1 MNSNDAL
8 SEMLK
13 IFFAAVIPLLLTVA
27 EAYYPPGG
35 PNRFGPPRPGGRPP
49 VAGRPGGPPPFSFP
63 PRPGF
68 PGPGPRPPVPR
79 PPPVLPPLP
88 PLPPRP
94 QPQPQL
100 GNLRLCTYTQLAQDK
115 CLYTLAAAANA
126 SIDLKL
132 QCVQA
137 SSFAACLSAIQRS
150 AAHLVVADDH
160 EYRAAR
166 AAYLTT
172 VLYAHENLTDYYVAV
187 APRNITLVDL
197 DEATIQVNVSNP
209 RALDAAAYFN
219 LQRGHDICQQSVL
232 DNVTIQIVNT
242 AEYNAT
248 DDEILICA
256 NRTVAEWSDYRT
268 CNFETSLERAVFAA
282 KPLAASAGFRC
293 LVQSTFNTILN
304 SFGSENA
311 TWNFF
316 ADFQN
321 TSDVIFKN
329 YTIGFSQSPII
340 RNGITEQVFSQLHC
354 NNVTVHDPSELE

>member
-1 MNSNDAL
+1 M
-8 SEMLK
+8 
-13 IFFAAVIPLLLTVA
+13 
-27 EAYYPPGG
+27 
-35 PNRFGPPRPGGRPP
+35 PNR
-49 VAGRPGGPPPFSFP
+49 
-63 PRPGF
+63 
-68 PGPGPRPPVPR
+68 
-79 PPPVLPPLP
+79 
-88 PLPPRP
+88 
-94 QPQPQL
+94 
-100 GNLRLCTYTQLAQDK
+100 
-115 CLYTLAAAANA
+115 
-126 SIDLKL
+126 
-132 QCVQA
+132 
-137 SSFAACLSAIQRS
+137 
-150 AAHLVVADDH
+150 
-160 EYRAAR
+160 
-166 AAYLTT
+166 
-172 VLYAHENLTDYYVAV
+172 
-187 APRNITLVDL
+187 
-197 DEATIQVNVSNP
+197 QVNVSNP

-321 TSDVIFKN
+321 TSDVIFKVSAIGLLICLMQLV
-329 YTIGFSQSPII
+329 YTSII
-340 RNGITEQVFSQLHC
+340 SSKREFPFPFALVYF
-354 NNVTVHDPSELE
+354 V